1 MDVNIPH
8 ASPPVYPQID
18 CYDHD
23 DDGAHDF
30 IGGFT
35 TTLEEM
41 MKPTSAKVKVHNYIK
56 CFFFFHSVF
65 LKVSSIET
73 IEP

>member
-8 ASPPVYPQID
+8 ASPPLYPQID

-41 MKPTSAKVKVHNYIK
+41 MKPTSAKVKVLNYIQ
-56 CFFFFHSVF
+56 CFFFSIQCFSKCRP
-65 LKVSSIET
+65 LKP